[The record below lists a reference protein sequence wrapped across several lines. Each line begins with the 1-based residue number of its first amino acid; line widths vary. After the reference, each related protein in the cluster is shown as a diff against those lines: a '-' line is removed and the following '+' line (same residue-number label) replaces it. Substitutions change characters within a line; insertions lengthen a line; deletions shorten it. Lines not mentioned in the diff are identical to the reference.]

1 MGNVKSNPVVPGPN
15 LDRKRT
21 TKRTTAKTKQED
33 GVSAWQPPGPKSYI
47 DMEIP
52 EEKGAILVLPTP
64 PQAQR
69 LEWVCLLGLCGL
81 VWCGQLAS

>member
-52 EEKGAILVLPTP
+52 EEKGAILIAFP
-64 PQAQR
+64 PHPRPKDWSGSVFWGCA
-69 LEWVCLLGLCGL
+69 GSCG
-81 VWCGQLAS
+81 VDS